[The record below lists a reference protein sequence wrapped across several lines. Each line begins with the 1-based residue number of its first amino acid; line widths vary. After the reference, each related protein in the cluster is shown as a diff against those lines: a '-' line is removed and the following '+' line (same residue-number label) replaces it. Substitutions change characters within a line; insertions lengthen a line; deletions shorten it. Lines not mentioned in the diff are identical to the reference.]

1 MTVIVKQLKRYRWQI
16 MAFLLALVPRLVLN
30 SMAIPLRTLSDELAT
45 ISSAAYLA
53 GKDWSGVV
61 SGAGYY
67 GFGFSILFAP
77 LFALTDDPV
86 VLYRGMLAGA
96 SLMQSVPAL
105 IAYYLFV
112 RFFHAKEGVYTAL
125 ASVACSYMAVT
136 RTMIVYNEHGMIL
149 CAWLLTWFL
158 LELFRA
164 NREEAPGKKL
174 FYSCLLML
182 VMGYSLLLHTRSVI
196 FFYAFGV
203 LFVLY
208 LFMER
213 KMLCSV
219 ASIPLGIGAYLFAK
233 QAIAFVQHTLWK
245 LQEGERIRNGA
256 VKLELSL
263 NFLKA
268 GYRRAWFSIVAG
280 QINTVAVITGG
291 VLIIG
296 MVLLC
301 IGIFLYF
308 KKSLSQIGGKQ
319 DKRDVLENPFDWY
332 LFGTLFYFGM
342 MIFATV
348 FAQSLKWL
356 GQTMEAVA
364 QGPGTWMYGMKAV
377 TYVRYIGP
385 FLGPV
390 LLIVLSYIGRIT
402 TQDNVNQGHKK
413 QKGKGKNAGF
423 RPFVPVCVGGALT
436 LILHG
441 VWKIVIFPYVWNN
454 TYACE
459 CYLPFAFQNIRN
471 LDMTKNIYVPAT
483 MISVF
488 MVVLLTVLVCE
499 RKTTVFSFVFTAFL
513 MYQYCYNAVAYDLV
527 TQKDNYGQI
536 DKTVEFVRNL
546 ADDKGLST
554 GEIHVVDTR
563 DITDHQTYYLYQMYF
578 DEYKVVPGVPKADVQ
593 EAIILTNSGECPA
606 GDPEN
611 YVLFALDENEYIWI
625 KGAGLLSLTIR

>member
-1 MTVIVKQLKRYRWQI
+1 MTLIIKQLKRYRWQI

-67 GFGFSILFAP
+67 GFGFSVLFAP

-86 VLYRGMLAGA
+86 ILYRGMLAGA

-105 IAYYLFV
+105 IAYYLLV

-136 RTMIVYNEHGMIL
+136 RTMIVYNEHGIIL

-158 LELFRA
+158 LEVFCA
-164 NREEAPGKKL
+164 NRENNPKKRL
-174 FYSCLLML
+174 FYSCLFML

-213 KMLCSV
+213 KMLCSI
-219 ASIPLGIGAYLFAK
+219 ASVPLGIGVYLLSK
-233 QAIAFVQHTLWK
+233 QAIAFAQHTLWK
-245 LQEGERIRNGA
+245 LEEGERIRNGA
-256 VKLELSL
+256 VKLAFSL
-263 NFLKA
+263 DFLKV

-296 MVLLC
+296 MVLGG
-301 IGIFLYF
+301 IGAFLYF
-308 KKSLSQIGGKQ
+308 KKSLSQIGGKK
-319 DKRDVLENPFDWY
+319 DKPDTSENPFDWY
-332 LFGTLFYFGM
+332 MFGILFYFGM
-342 MIFATV
+342 MILATV

-390 LLIVLSYIGRIT
+390 LLIVLAYIGRIT
-402 TQDNVNQGHKK
+402 AQDNADKGHKK
-413 QKGKGKNAGF
+413 QKGKGKNTGF
-423 RPFVPVCVGGALT
+423 QPFLPVCAGGALT
-436 LILHG
+436 LILHA
-441 VWKIVIFPYVWNN
+441 VWRIVVYPYVWNN

-471 LDMTKNIYVPAT
+471 LDMSKNIYMPAT
-483 MISVF
+483 VISVF
-488 MVVLLTVLVCE
+488 MVVLLVVLVCE
-499 RKTTVFSFVFTAFL
+499 RKSTVFLFIFTAFL
-513 MYQYCYNAVAYDLV
+513 MYQYCYNAVGYDRV
-527 TQKDNYGQI
+527 SQKDNYAQI
-536 DKTVEFVRNL
+536 DRTVEFVRNM
-546 ADDKGLST
+546 ASREGLST
-554 GEIHVVDTR
+554 EEIHVVDVR

-578 DEYKVVPGVPKADVQ
+578 DEYKVVQGVPQADAQ

-606 GDPEN
+606 VDPEN
-611 YVLFALDENEYIWI
+611 YVRFALDENEYVWI
-625 KGAGLLSLTIR
+625 KGADLLSLTIR